1 MKHADPLDALQV
13 VAPCP
18 MLWSDMQG
26 DDRVR
31 FCDRCRKSVY
41 NLAAMSRS
49 EALTV
54 IGGVEGQ
61 ACVQLTRR
69 PDGTVTT
76 GDCWTLLRQARRRG
90 VLAFAVMLVVV
101 LAGGLRAPIV
111 GLRNLAAFLRPTPA
125 PPAGQQRAVR
135 GQAMRRGPP
144 KLEQVVREQTFGE
157 GEEVVSMGLI
167 GREP

>member
-1 MKHADPLDALQV
+1 
-13 VAPCP
+13 
-18 MLWSDMQG
+18 MQG

-54 IGGVEGQ
+54 IRRAEGE

-69 PDGTVTT
+69 LDGTVTT

-90 VLAFAVMLVVV
+90 VVAFAIMLVVV
-101 LAGGLRAPIV
+101 LAGGLRAPLF
-111 GLRNLAAFLRPTPA
+111 GLRALAGLLRRTSE
-125 PPAGQQRAVR
+125 PPAAQDQTVRGMGRLLVVPEPTRLEPERKRAV
-135 GQAMRRGPP
+135 P
-144 KLEQVVREQTFGE
+144 KTMPVVPKKRVFRARKIGALHAVT
-157 GEEVVSMGLI
+157 VVTVGATRS
-167 GREP
+167 P

>member
-1 MKHADPLDALQV
+1 MRQADPIDALQV

-18 MLWSDMQG
+18 MLWSEMQG

-61 ACVQLTRR
+61 ACVRLTRR

-76 GDCWTLLRQARRRG
+76 GDCWMLLRQARRRG
-90 VLAFAVMLVVV
+90 VVAFAVMLVVV
-101 LAGGLRAPIV
+101 LAGGLRAPLV
-111 GLRNLAAFLRPTPA
+111 GLRNLAALLRPTPT
-125 PPAGQQRAVR
+125 P
-135 GQAMRRGPP
+135 
-144 KLEQVVREQTFGE
+144 VVREQTVGE
-157 GEEVVSMGLI
+157 DDDVVSLGLV
-167 GREP
+167 GRPR

>member
-1 MKHADPLDALQV
+1 
-13 VAPCP
+13 

-49 EALTV
+49 EALTL
-54 IGGVEGQ
+54 IGGGKGQ

-76 GDCWTLLRQARRRG
+76 GDCWTRLRQARRRG
-90 VLAFAVMLVVV
+90 ALAFAAMLVVV

-111 GLRNLAAFLRPTPA
+111 GLRNLVALLRPTPA
-125 PPAGQQRAVR
+125 PPAGQPRMIR
-135 GQAMRRGPP
+135 GQATLPVLP
-144 KLEQVVREQTFGE
+144 KQVPLLPEQPFGE
-157 GEEVVSMGLI
+157 DEEVVTLGMI
-167 GREP
+167 GPRR

>member
-1 MKHADPLDALQV
+1 MRQADPIDALQV

-49 EALTV
+49 EALTI

-76 GDCWTLLRQARRRG
+76 GDCWTLLRQARQRG
-90 VLAFAVMLVVV
+90 VVAFAVMLVIV

-111 GLRNLAAFLRPTPA
+111 GLRNLAALLRPTPA
-125 PPAGQQRAVR
+125 PAGQPRMVR
-135 GQAMRRGPP
+135 GQATLRALPTRAPLVP
-144 KLEQVVREQTFGE
+144 EQTLGE
-157 GEEVVSMGLI
+157 DDEVVTLGLMG
-167 GREP
+167 RAR

>member
-135 GQAMRRGPP
+135 GQARRRGPP